1 MYISS
6 GAKCSNL
13 HNLCTVPGS
22 GSRFRFLYRCIVV
35 SLYRFLVAAPF
46 YVLSGFI
53 QLQLSL
59 QLYKAIFSYNKLLN
73 IVENDDVLVS
83 LVKPERK
90 IFSQKCEVCLP
101 DHNLLYSQADLSLV
115 PERESFRHYW

>member
-1 MYISS
+1 MLSVTYHIT
-6 GAKCSNL
+6 C
-13 HNLCTVPGS
+13 H
-22 GSRFRFLYRCIVV
+22 
-35 SLYRFLVAAPF
+35 VAF

-73 IVENDDVLVS
+73 IVETDDVLVY

-101 DHNLLYSQADLSLV
+101 DHNLQPSRSIF
-115 PERESFRHYW
+115 SS

>member
-1 MYISS
+1 MLSVTYHIT
-6 GAKCSNL
+6 CQ
-13 HNLCTVPGS
+13 
-22 GSRFRFLYRCIVV
+22 
-35 SLYRFLVAAPF
+35 AAF

-59 QLYKAIFSYNKLLN
+59 QRLQSNIFVQQIIEHCRERRY
-73 IVENDDVLVS
+73 VLIY

-101 DHNLLYSQADLSLV
+101 HNLQPRRSIFS
-115 PERESFRHYW
+115 S